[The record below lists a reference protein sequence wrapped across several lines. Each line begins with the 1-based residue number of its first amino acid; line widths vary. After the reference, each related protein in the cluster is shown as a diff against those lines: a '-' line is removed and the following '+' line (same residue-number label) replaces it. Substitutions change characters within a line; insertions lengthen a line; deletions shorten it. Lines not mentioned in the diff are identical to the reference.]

1 MFLTMFEEFLSYIKG
16 HNLFKSEDKVL
27 LAVSGG
33 IDSMVMSH
41 LFLKL
46 GTITGIA
53 HCNFCLRDG
62 ESDCDEELVKNFA
75 NGNGIPFYTI
85 RFNTKEYARKN
96 GISVQMAAREL
107 RYEWFEKIREDNN
120 FDFIAVAHN
129 LNDNIETLLINLIR
143 GTGITGLSGMRPVSN
158 KIIRPL
164 LFASRQKIED
174 YCSDQ
179 QIPFREDKSN
189 AEIRYT
195 RNKLRHLVI
204 PILKEINPSVEE
216 TLTET
221 AEKLAG
227 IDEIIS
233 DYVNGIKSQLTTQ
246 NGKTVVFDIEKLIAL
261 QSGKALIFELFRPF
275 GITGSTSGN
284 LIRMLTGKTG
294 KQVFTKTHRIVRN
307 RNELIV
313 SPIETGKQ
321 EYYKINT
328 PEDLLMVPG
337 IVTAGIINNKADFKI
352 PDNQNIACLDFE
364 KVKFPVLIRAW
375 KRGDFFFPLG
385 MKQKKKLSDYFIDLK
400 FSLPEKEKAL
410 ILESEG
416 NIVWIIG
423 ERIDERYKVTGS
435 TSRVLRIE
443 LKNLLI

>member
-1 MFLTMFEEFLSYIKG
+1 MTI
-16 HNLFKSEDKVL
+16 
-27 LAVSGG
+27 
-33 IDSMVMSH
+33 
-41 LFLKL
+41 LKP
-46 GTITGIA
+46 
-53 HCNFCLRDG
+53 
-62 ESDCDEELVKNFA
+62 S
-75 NGNGIPFYTI
+75 
-85 RFNTKEYARKN
+85 
-96 GISVQMAAREL
+96 
-107 RYEWFEKIREDNN
+107 
-120 FDFIAVAHN
+120 
-129 LNDNIETLLINLIR
+129 LINLIR
-143 GTGITGLSGMRPVSN
+143 GTGITGLSGMKPVSN

-189 AEIRYT
+189 AETKYT
-195 RNKLRHLVI
+195 RNKIRHLVI
-204 PILKEINPSVEE
+204 PVLKEINPSIEE
-216 TLTET
+216 TLNET

-227 IDEIIS
+227 IDEIVS

-294 KQVFTKTHRIVRN
+294 GQIFTKTHRIIRN

-313 SPIETGKQ
+313 SPIENREAGILQNK
-321 EYYKINT
+321 Y

-364 KVKFPVLIRAW
+364 KIKFPVLIRAW

-400 FSLPEKEKAL
+400 FSLPEKRKPL
-410 ILESEG
+410 FL
-416 NIVWIIG
+416 NP
-423 ERIDERYKVTGS
+423 KVKLSG
-435 TSRVLRIE
+435 
-443 LKNLLI
+443 